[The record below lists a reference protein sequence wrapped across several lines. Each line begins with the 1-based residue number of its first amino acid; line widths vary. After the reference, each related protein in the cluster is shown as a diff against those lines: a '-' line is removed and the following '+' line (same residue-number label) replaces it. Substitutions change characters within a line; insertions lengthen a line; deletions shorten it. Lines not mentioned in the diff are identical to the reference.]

1 MPAQGE
7 QQAMKKHTPDQLLK
21 VFRRESDGSWTSV
34 DYVELEGPS
43 GRMQIPGGMRFPPR
57 EALYERRYGPLA
69 GRGNGLPG
77 PIAAFL
83 IVPIEPYARGWI
95 IAQCVLC

>member
-43 GRMQIPGGMRFPPR
+43 GRMQIPGGTRFRPGRLFMNVDMARWLDEVTGSRPR
-57 EALYERRYGPLA
+57 
-69 GRGNGLPG
+69 
-77 PIAAFL
+77 
-83 IVPIEPYARGWI
+83 
-95 IAQCVLC
+95 